1 MIRRPPRS
9 TRTDTLFPYT
19 TLFRSAA
26 QRGAAGMGHR
36 AGHVHRGG
44 GGRSGA
50 DGGDGA
56 ELFEEDLRRDR
67 GAGAG
72 GTGAEYSDE
81 RAGFGLMRFGYGHET
96 ICALSF
102 EGAILAEVRVGEEWV
117 RQG

>member
-1 MIRRPPRS
+1 
-9 TRTDTLFPYT
+9 
-19 TLFRSAA
+19 
-26 QRGAAGMGHR
+26 MGHR

-56 ELFEEDLRRDR
+56 ELFEEDLRQDR

-81 RAGFGLMRFGYGHET
+81 RAGFGLMRFGYGHGT
-96 ICALSF
+96 ICAPAF
-102 EGAILAEVRVGEEWV
+102 AGARRSEEHTSELQSLMRISYAV
-117 RQG
+117 FCLKKKK